1 MKKTNDFSCCSYT
14 CFGFIFLQ
22 EKWRLCCE
30 IGGIEIS
37 STPGISKADCNT
49 LDDAAQA
56 GGGSCSLK

>member
-1 MKKTNDFSCCSYT
+1 
-14 CFGFIFLQ
+14 LQ

-37 STPGISKADCNT
+37 STPGSSKADCNT